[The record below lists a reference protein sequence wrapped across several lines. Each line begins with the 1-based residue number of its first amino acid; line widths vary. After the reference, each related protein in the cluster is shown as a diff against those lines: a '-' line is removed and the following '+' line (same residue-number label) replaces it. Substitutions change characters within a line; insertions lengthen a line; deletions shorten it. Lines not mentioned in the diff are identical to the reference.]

1 MTVKGGRFGALG
13 DDVTQRGGNPG
24 FDDDASQFVVMQL
37 WTVEALQ
44 LLLLM
49 RGAANRTWSTSS
61 LANALQVDPD
71 MVDEIVRRL
80 CALGLIVEKG
90 KGWFYRP
97 SSAGIKDLCA
107 RVEVAYRQRPSAMA
121 GLMGRG
127 RARLDEL
134 ADAPP

>member
-1 MTVKGGRFGALG
+1 MTVKGGGFGALG
-13 DDVTQRGGNPG
+13 DYVTQRGGNPG
-24 FDDDASQFVVMQL
+24 FDDDVSQFVVMQL
-37 WTVEALQ
+37 WTEEALQ

-80 CALGLIVEKG
+80 CALGLIVENG
-90 KGWFYRP
+90 KGWLYRP
-97 SSAGIKDLCA
+97 SSAAIKDLCA
-107 RVEVAYRQRPSAMA
+107 RVEVAYRQRPLAMA
-121 GLMGRG
+121 SLMGRG